1 MNKVVYNNC
10 YGGFGLSVKAVVHI
24 LRQDKPDI
32 KVFLYKRHLN
42 SNILKK
48 CDIEEAELVF
58 LKDFG
63 DFFDYN
69 EVDNIE
75 TTTYMLL
82 YRLFTSRHDPKLIK
96 AVEELGKEASSP
108 FADLRIAE
116 IDSDRYIIREY
127 DGSESVITPDKID
140 WIKIE

>member
-1 MNKVVYNNC
+1 M
-10 YGGFGLSVKAVVHI
+10 VHN
-24 LRQDKPDI
+24 L
-32 KVFLYKRHLN
+32 KVFPSFIKSYEN
-42 SNILKK
+42 
-48 CDIEEAELVF
+48 
-58 LKDFG
+58 FG
-63 DFFDYN
+63 YLFDYN